1 MTKDILP
8 VVSVFLIA
16 LAVVLV
22 AMQIRGAVTTW
33 ARESRIEKCFEQL
46 KNMECAK

>member
-1 MTKDILP
+1 MKDILSA
-8 VVSVFLIA
+8 VSVFLIA
-16 LAVVLV
+16 LAVWLV
-22 AMQIRGAVTTW
+22 SVEIRGAVTTW